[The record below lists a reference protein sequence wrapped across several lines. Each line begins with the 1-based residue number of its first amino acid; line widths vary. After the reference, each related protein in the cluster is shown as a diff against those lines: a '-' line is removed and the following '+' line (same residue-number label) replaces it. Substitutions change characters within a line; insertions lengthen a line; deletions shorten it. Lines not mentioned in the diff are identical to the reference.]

1 MLRCSKSKINKFNRY
16 RNMKIVELVL
26 DEEQDSFIEAISVV
40 EYPAI
45 ESDFV
50 ALKSQEFKFAQ
61 ADKDRKILIG
71 PILIPNK
78 PIFRKNGEEEYY
90 IYFSRNTVQKAS
102 QLYLKQGNQSNS
114 TLEHNGKIE
123 GLTLVESWL
132 VEDKQNDKSNMFGMD
147 LPLGSWVG
155 AVKVENDEIWN
166 DYVKTGKVKGFSIE
180 GYFAD
185 KAELSKQDKDI
196 ELLNQLKE
204 LLTNV

>member
-1 MLRCSKSKINKFNRY
+1 
-16 RNMKIVELVL
+16 MKIVELVL

-90 IYFSRNTVQKAS
+90 IYFSRDTVQKAS

-114 TLEHNGKIE
+114 TLEHNSKIE

-155 AVKVENDEIWN
+155 AIKVENDEIWN

-180 GYFAD
+180 GYFAN
-185 KAELSKQDKDI
+185 KAELSKQNEDTI
-196 ELLNQLKE
+196 LLNQLKE

>member
-1 MLRCSKSKINKFNRY
+1 
-16 RNMKIVELVL
+16 MKIVELVL

-50 ALKSQEFKFAQ
+50 ALKSQEFKFAE
-61 ADKDRKILIG
+61 ADKDRKILVG

-114 TLEHNGKIE
+114 TLEHNSKIE

-155 AVKVENDEIWN
+155 AIKVENDEIWN

-185 KAELSKQDKDI
+185 KAELSKQNEDI
-196 ELLNQLKE
+196 ILLNQLKE
-204 LLTNV
+204 LLTDEK

>member
-1 MLRCSKSKINKFNRY
+1 
-16 RNMKIVELVL
+16 MKIVELVL

-50 ALKSQEFKFAQ
+50 ALKSQEFKFAE

-90 IYFSRNTVQKAS
+90 IYFSRDTVQKAS

-114 TLEHNGKIE
+114 TLEHNSKIE

-155 AVKVENDEIWN
+155 AIKVENDEIWN

-185 KAELSKQDKDI
+185 KAELSKQNEDTI
-196 ELLNQLKE
+196 LLNQLKE

>member
-1 MLRCSKSKINKFNRY
+1 
-16 RNMKIVELVL
+16 MKIVELVL

-90 IYFSRNTVQKAS
+90 IYFSRDTVQKAS
-102 QLYLKQGNQSNS
+102 QLYLKQGNQGNS
-114 TLEHNGKIE
+114 TLEHNSKIE

-155 AVKVENDEIWN
+155 AIKVENDEIWN

-180 GYFAD
+180 GYFAN
-185 KAELSKQDKDI
+185 KAELSKQNEDTI
-196 ELLNQLKE
+196 LLNQLKE